1 MSNSTSVAAGGLLC
15 FLGLLEAEVCVAAVA
30 AVTLAE
36 GVAASAVAMGGDG
49 LLLTVVGVDL
59 TGLPPLPLPLSA
71 PPLPAPVV
79 VDSGMLFD
87 IKY

>member
-15 FLGLLEAEVCVAAVA
+15 FFGLLEAEVCVAAVA
-30 AVTLAE
+30 AVILAE
-36 GVAASAVAMGGDG
+36 GVASAVAMGGDG

-59 TGLPPLPLPLSA
+59 TGLPPLPLP
-71 PPLPAPVV
+71 PLPAPVV

-87 IKY
+87 IK